1 MKELLEILKQ
11 PLFEIG
17 KFKIDSFLIAK
28 LCIIILVT
36 YLILYIVKKVVKKA
50 GSLKNSDPGRQ
61 HSLILLITYFTWVV
75 AIALILE
82 TIGVKIT
89 ILLAG
94 SAALMVGLG
103 LGLQQTFNDIVSG
116 IILLFEGTIRVD
128 DVMEV
133 DNIVGKVVEINLR
146 TSKLLTREGIIMIV
160 PNHKFINENVI
171 NWTHNAEATRFS
183 LDVSVAYGSDVEKVK
198 IILMQCAEAHE
209 LVVKDDLK
217 HKILVRFRDFGEN
230 GLQFELLFWSYHIF
244 GIENV
249 KSDLRFKINV
259 AFLQEKI
266 SIPFPQRVVH
276 QFRQE

>member
-17 KFKIDSFLIAK
+17 SFKIDSYLIMN
-28 LCIIILVT
+28 LGIIILVT
-36 YLILYIVKKVVKKA
+36 YLILYIVKKIVRKA

-61 HSLILLITYFTWVV
+61 HSLILLITYFTWVI

-94 SAALMVGLG
+94 SAALMVGIG
-103 LGLQQTFNDIVSG
+103 LGLQQTFNDFVSG
-116 IILLFEGTIRVD
+116 IILLFEGTIKVD

-133 DNIVGKVVEINLR
+133 DGIIGKVSEINLR

-160 PNHKFINENVI
+160 PNHKFINDNVI
-171 NWTHNAEATRFS
+171 NWTHNADATRFTITIR
-183 LDVSVAYGSDVEKVK
+183 VAHGSDVEKVK
-198 IILMQCAEAHE
+198 TILLQCVEEQEWITQDNQRHE
-209 LVVKDDLK
+209 
-217 HKILVRFRDFGEN
+217 ILVRFKDFGESA
-230 GLQFELLFWSYHIF
+230 LEFELLFWSHHIF

-249 KSDLRFKINV
+249 KSDLRYKINA
-259 AFLQEKI
+259 AFRKEKI
-266 SIPFPQRVVH
+266 TIPYPQRVVH
-276 QFRQE
+276 QSRQE